1 MNKIPFYESNFS
13 VPDIPQK
20 ILYSQRIRNLNVEKN
35 RLSVLIAPAG
45 FGKTTAVLLSLRE
58 HRAKIKWY
66 RMNRED
72 AVLQVWYSHLITS
85 LFASRDLPA
94 VCESESMSMLAS
106 ITDIGENYP
115 LLNAQIV
122 QDAYALCDNS
132 EERVYLVLD
141 DFHYVVDNDIIVE
154 TVQYLV
160 SNMPQCLSVIITS
173 RRDPKIISGR
183 LALRDD
189 VRRITAGELL
199 FTKEEAAS
207 LINDV

>member
-72 AVLQVWYSHLITS
+72 AVLQVWYSV
-85 LFASRDLPA
+85 FVMR
-94 VCESESMSMLAS
+94 
-106 ITDIGENYP
+106 
-115 LLNAQIV
+115 
-122 QDAYALCDNS
+122 
-132 EERVYLVLD
+132 
-141 DFHYVVDNDIIVE
+141 
-154 TVQYLV
+154 
-160 SNMPQCLSVIITS
+160 
-173 RRDPKIISGR
+173 
-183 LALRDD
+183 
-189 VRRITAGELL
+189 
-199 FTKEEAAS
+199 AAS
-207 LINDV
+207 GGMKKCFWKMHITN

>member
-45 FGKTTAVLLSLRE
+45 FGKITAVFLSLRE

-115 LLNAQIV
+115 LLNAQLQISERDEARTLV
-122 QDAYALCDNS
+122 DDDRYRIIGLPFYNHAVS
-132 EERVYLVLD
+132 EELVR
-141 DFHYVVDNDIIVE
+141 E
-154 TVQYLV
+154 E
-160 SNMPQCLSVIITS
+160 
-173 RRDPKIISGR
+173 
-183 LALRDD
+183 LR
-189 VRRITAGELL
+189 GL
-199 FTKEEAAS
+199 
-207 LINDV
+207 